1 MYSRPRISYISQ
13 FLIFLGLVFA
23 GFIFGGLAAIVVWK
37 IMAGGD
43 LMQMEK
49 QMLDPANVS
58 AVKMVQL
65 VASMAM
71 FLLPAFI
78 FAAIVSRNPGRYLG
92 LKTKFNWVQAGLVV
106 LIVLAGFYLS
116 GALAELTNYIPL
128 SGKATAFFKKME
140 KAYVDQVMVIAN
152 MKSIWDYLSSLFI
165 IAIAPAFF
173 EELLFRGG
181 LQQLMVKWSRSAWA
195 GIIITSIIFSAI
207 HFSYYGFLSRLALG
221 IILGL
226 LFHYS
231 KSIWLNILAHFL
243 NNGFAVTAMYLMS
256 RKGKLNAD
264 AMDERFP
271 IWYGVLALA
280 VIIALL
286 VAYRNESKKLG
297 TYYLDNTE
305 APDDNPFITT
315 VTTVQS
321 N

>member
-1 MYSRPRISYISQ
+1 MNSRPRIAYISQ

-37 IMAGGD
+37 IMASGV
-43 LMQMEK
+43 LVQMDK
-49 QMLDPANVS
+49 QMLDPANVN

-78 FAAIVSRNPGRYLG
+78 FAAIVNRNPGRYLG
-92 LKTKFNWVQAGLVV
+92 LKTKFNWIQAGLVV

-128 SGKATAFFKKME
+128 SGKVTTFFKKME

-152 MKSIWDYLSSLFI
+152 MKSIGDYLSSLFI
-165 IAIAPAFF
+165 IAVAPAFF

-181 LQQLMVKWSRSAWA
+181 LQQLMVKWTRSAWV

-221 IILGL
+221 IVLGF

-231 KSIWLNILAHFL
+231 KSIWLNIFAHFL

-256 RKGKLNAD
+256 RQGKLNAD
-264 AMDERFP
+264 AMDEKYP
-271 IWYGVLALA
+271 LWYGVVALA
-280 VIIALL
+280 IIIGLFI
-286 VAYRNESKKLG
+286 AYRNESKKLG
-297 TYYLDNTE
+297 TYYRDNT
-305 APDDNPFITT
+305 ASPDDNPFAEPDT
-315 VTTVQS
+315 VLL
-321 N
+321 